1 MKFFM
6 KLLPRLKFHF
16 FVYTKNNNINQFKR
30 SVSIMNNTALIIT
43 IIGAV
48 NWLLVGL
55 FKFDLVASIFGGQ
68 AAIISR
74 IIYVIVGLA
83 GLCA

>member
-1 MKFFM
+1 
-6 KLLPRLKFHF
+6 
-16 FVYTKNNNINQFKR
+16 
-30 SVSIMNNTALIIT
+30 MNNTALIIT

-48 NWLLVGL
+48 NWL
-55 FKFDLVASIFGGQ
+55 LVASIFGGQ

-83 GLCA
+83 GLWCITLLFRNQGTEHSKA

>member
-1 MKFFM
+1 
-6 KLLPRLKFHF
+6 
-16 FVYTKNNNINQFKR
+16 
-30 SVSIMNNTALIIT
+30 MNNTALIIT

-83 GLCA
+83 GA